1 MLRHQRRGRNPEV
14 VMVWCGENFDDGQ
27 AGEFLRLSDGSRLS
41 FSFTAEYAGQAR
53 GLTSYRFHL
62 RRPAGSHPAFLRFD
76 LNSERAAHEPLEEPR
91 CHIHPG
97 NDDIRIQCP
106 ILSPAEIL
114 HKLLYGL

>member
-1 MLRHQRRGRNPEV
+1 
-14 VMVWCGENFDDGQ
+14 MVWCGENFDDGQ

-76 LNSERAAHEPLEEPR
+76 PNSERAAHEPLEEPR